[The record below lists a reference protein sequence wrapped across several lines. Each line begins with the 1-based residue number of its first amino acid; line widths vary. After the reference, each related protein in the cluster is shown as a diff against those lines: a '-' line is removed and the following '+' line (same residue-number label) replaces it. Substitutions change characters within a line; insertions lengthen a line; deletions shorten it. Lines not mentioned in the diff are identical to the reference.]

1 MICLWVVELLSPTCP
16 GLVWVVILLH
26 QLCLCQPYYCYV
38 SLILLVWRIGF
49 GVTGLELRSVDSD
62 SSGLRLVD
70 SGKPVVDIIPN
81 SKDRF
86 MERPPMKTVQP

>member
-1 MICLWVVELLSPTCP
+1 MSWSGLGSCISYTGVTLL
-16 GLVWVVILLH
+16 LL
-26 QLCLCQPYYCYV
+26 Y

-62 SSGLRLVD
+62 SSGLCPVD
-70 SGKPVVDIIPN
+70 SGKPVVDIIPK

-86 MERPPMKTVQP
+86 VERPPMKTVQP

>member
-1 MICLWVVELLSPTCP
+1 MVCLWVVELLSPTCP
-16 GLVWVVILLH
+16 SLIWVVILLH
-26 QLCLCQPYYCYV
+26 QLYLCHPVLLY

-62 SSGLRLVD
+62 SSGLCPVD
-70 SGKPVVDIIPN
+70 SEKPVVDIIPK

>member
-1 MICLWVVELLSPTCP
+1 MSWSGLGSDIVASVMLLSPC
-16 GLVWVVILLH
+16 
-26 QLCLCQPYYCYV
+26 YCCV
-38 SLILLVWRIGF
+38 SLILIVWRIGF

-62 SSGLRLVD
+62 SSGLRPVD
-70 SGKPVVDIIPN
+70 SGKPVVDIIPK

>member
-1 MICLWVVELLSPTCP
+1 MSWSGLGSDIVSSVMLVSPC
-16 GLVWVVILLH
+16 
-26 QLCLCQPYYCYV
+26 YRYV

-62 SSGLRLVD
+62 SSGLCPGD
-70 SGKPVVDIIPN
+70 SGKPVVDIIPK

-86 MERPPMKTVQP
+86 MERPPMKIEQP